1 MRGKNHVDQSM
12 APPEK
17 SNLLIKQTANYDVE
31 LKTTRTAIWRL
42 FFQFEFIFVF
52 ILSLSGQ
59 RWRHWLVKIA
69 TPIYEYYQYYEYFS
83 RSSSN
88 FNQTKLLRN
97 QNFNQFKWLWIQIL
111 IHFRT
116 RRFPLEIFKFE
127 SNSNLISIQMTLNS
141 KLNQLKWLWTQILI
155 DSNLIQSQW
164 VLTPSEGLIIW
175 LFY

>member
-1 MRGKNHVDQSM
+1 MSWCCT
-12 APPEK
+12 
-17 SNLLIKQTANYDVE
+17 KQEE
-31 LKTTRTAIWRL
+31 LPKATAI
-42 FFQFEFIFVF
+42 QFPSSKGNYIRIYRISIEMTLNSNFNQFK
-52 ILSLSGQ
+52 
-59 RWRHWLVKIA
+59 WLN
-69 TPIYEYYQYYEYFS
+69 
-83 RSSSN
+83 SN

-141 KLNQLKWLWTQILI
+141 KLNQLKWLWTQMLI
-155 DSNLIQSQW
+155 NSNLIQSQW